1 MTDLVLIARRRTQV
15 DSRTHYPGCE
25 REHVECLVQMMAT
38 EIEHLRNNSDN
49 LRIVIQ
55 DSEREIERL
64 RDELAS
70 YRYALIELRL
80 RLHAQGRRPE
90 ECYEMRLI
98 DAAMEER
105 K

>member
-55 DSEREIERL
+55 D
-64 RDELAS
+64 
-70 YRYALIELRL
+70 
-80 RLHAQGRRPE
+80 
-90 ECYEMRLI
+90 
-98 DAAMEER
+98 
-105 K
+105 